1 MDTPSLRTA
10 AAKVRY
16 LGSARAGTHHMW
28 HMRLTSAALIPLT
41 IAFVW
46 LVLSLLGKDYNQVR
60 AALGMPLPALTLLLF
75 IGAGVYHMQ
84 LGMQTI
90 IEDYV
95 HGEGARTVAIAG
107 NLFFCAAIGLACV
120 YAVLK
125 LSFV

>member
-1 MDTPSLRTA
+1 MDTTSLRIN
-10 AAKVRY
+10 AAKIRH
-16 LGSARAGTHHMW
+16 LGSARSGTHHLW

-46 LVLSLLGKDYNQVR
+46 LLLSLVGKDYNQVR
-60 AALGMPLPALTLLLF
+60 AALAAPLPALTLLLF

-84 LGMQTI
+84 LGMQEI

-95 HGEGARTVAIAG
+95 HGEGARTAALAG
-107 NLFFCAAIGLACV
+107 NLFFCAAVGVACV

-125 LSFV
+125 LSFA

>member
-1 MDTPSLRTA
+1 MDTQSLRTD
-10 AAKVRY
+10 AAKIRH
-16 LGSARAGTHHMW
+16 LGSARSGTHHMW
-28 HMRLTSAALIPLT
+28 HMRLTSAALVPLT
-41 IAFVW
+41 IGFVW

-60 AALGMPLPALTLLLF
+60 AALAAPLPTLLLLLF

-95 HGEGARTVAIAG
+95 HGEGARPVALAG
-107 NLFFCAAIGLACV
+107 NLFFCIAAGLACI

-125 LSFV
+125 LSFA

>member
-1 MDTPSLRTA
+1 MDSPSLRTD
-10 AAKVRY
+10 AAKIRH
-16 LGSARAGTHHMW
+16 LGSARSGTHHLW

-46 LVLSLLGKDYNQVR
+46 LLLSLLDKDYNQVR
-60 AALGMPLPALTLLLF
+60 AALAQPLPALTLLLF
-75 IGAGVYHMQ
+75 IGVGVYHMQ

-95 HGEGARTVAIAG
+95 HGEGARTAALAG
-107 NLFFCAAIGLACV
+107 NQFFCVTMGLACV

-125 LSFV
+125 LSFA